1 MKDILERTKRVAQYM
16 ASTGSTVRQ
25 ISKVFGISKSTVHY
39 DISHR
44 LPKIDTNLYNKVRQI
59 LDENFEQKNI
69 KGGIATKNKYKRL

>member
-1 MKDILERTKRVAQYM
+1 MKDLYVRTKNIAMYIVDNK
-16 ASTGSTVRQ
+16 STIRKTA
-25 ISKVFGISKSTVHY
+25 IVFGLSKSTVHY